1 VNPKEIVMAAL
12 AILGVTIAFAL
23 GRGFVKK

>member
-1 VNPKEIVMAAL
+1 MNPKEILMAAL
-12 AILGVTIAFAL
+12 AILGVTVSFAL